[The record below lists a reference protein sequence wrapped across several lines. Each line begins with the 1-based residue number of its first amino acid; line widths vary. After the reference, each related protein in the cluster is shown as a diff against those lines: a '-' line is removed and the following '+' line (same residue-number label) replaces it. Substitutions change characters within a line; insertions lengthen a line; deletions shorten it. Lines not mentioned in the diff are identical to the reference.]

1 MTTRSL
7 DPAIAT
13 GDEFDVVVIGGGA
26 SGLAAARAAARAG
39 ADACVLERDVEVG
52 LSILATGNGRCNLSN
67 ARLDPARYRHPEAA
81 RAVMGDEPEAELER
95 FFDSLGIMT
104 VSEDGRLYPRSKR
117 AESVRDALRFAP
129 EFDNATIQTSADV
142 TGAEFDPASG
152 TWSLTASVP
161 RKNLTAHLRK
171 PAKSRLRA
179 LRREAE
185 SAPRKTV
192 AIRAHRVI
200 VACGGSSSA
209 VADVLGIEHVPER
222 PVLCPVA
229 CALEL
234 PHRSGK
240 EDRCEAAEDS
250 DVLLDLL
257 DGIRVEGEL
266 GLSRN
271 GKRVW
276 SERGEVLFR
285 TYGLSGIAAF
295 DLSRRAEPGDAICLD
310 LFCDYSLDE
319 LERVFGERERAIGL
333 LSCEGLRW
341 FHGMLAPAVARLV
354 LATAGGVCDP
364 RVVAQAAK
372 RVPFRFIGTT
382 EERSAQVR
390 RGGIPFSAVELPS
403 LSVRPCAASGR
414 SGLFACG
421 EALDMDADCG
431 GFNLAWAWLSGIRA
445 GTAAAADSR

>member
-1 MTTRSL
+1 MAMRSL
-7 DPAIAT
+7 DPEIAT

-95 FFDSLGIMT
+95 FFGSLGIMT
-104 VSEDGRLYPRSKR
+104 ASEDGRLYPRSKR

-129 EFDNATIQTSADV
+129 ESGVVTIQTSADV
-142 TGAEFDPASG
+142 TGAEFDSASD
-152 TWSLTASVP
+152 TWSLAVCVP
-161 RKNLTAHLRK
+161 RRNLTAHLRK

-192 AIRAHRVI
+192 AIRARRVV
-200 VACGGSSSA
+200 VACGGASSSM
-209 VADVLGIEHVPER
+209 ADMLGIEHVPER

-229 CALEL
+229 CTIEL
-234 PHRSGK
+234 PHRDGEK
-240 EDRCEAAEDS
+240 DRREAAEDS

-257 DGIRVEGEL
+257 DGTRVEGEL
-266 GLSRN
+266 GLFRDDE
-271 GKRVW
+271 RIW

-310 LFCDYSLDE
+310 LFCDYGPDE
-319 LERVFGERERAIGL
+319 LERIFGERERAIGS

-354 LATAGGVCDP
+354 LAAAGGVCDP
-364 RVVAQAAK
+364 HVIAQAAK

-403 LSVRPCAASGR
+403 LSVRAHAASGR

-445 GTAAAADSR
+445 GTAAAADVR

>member
-13 GDEFDVVVIGGGA
+13 GDKFDVVVIGGGA
-26 SGLAAARAAARAG
+26 SGLAAARAAVRSG
-39 ADACVLERDVEVG
+39 ADVCVLERDVEVG

-95 FFDSLGIMT
+95 FFGSLGIMT

-152 TWSLTASVP
+152 TWSLTVSVP
-161 RKNLTAHLRK
+161 RKNLTAHLKK

-185 SAPRKTV
+185 SAPRETV
-192 AIRAHRVI
+192 AIRARRVV
-200 VACGGSSSA
+200 VACGGASSD
-209 VADVLGIEHVPER
+209 VADMFGIEYVPER

-234 PHRSGK
+234 PHRSEK

-266 GLSRN
+266 GLSRD

-310 LFCDYSLDE
+310 LFCDYGPDE

-390 RGGIPFSAVELPS
+390 RGGIPFFAVELPG

-414 SGLFACG
+414 RGVFACG

-445 GTAAAADSR
+445 GTAAAADTR

>member
-13 GDEFDVVVIGGGA
+13 GDKFDVVVIGGGA
-26 SGLAAARAAARAG
+26 SGLAAAHAAVRSG
-39 ADACVLERDVEVG
+39 ADVCVLERDVEVG

-95 FFDSLGIMT
+95 FFGSLGIMT
-104 VSEDGRLYPRSKR
+104 ASEDGRLYPRSKR
-117 AESVRDALRFAP
+117 AESVRDALIFAS
-129 EFDNATIQTSADV
+129 ESGVVTIQTSAVV
-142 TGAEFDPASG
+142 TGAEFNPAIG
-152 TWSLTASVP
+152 TWSLTVSVP

-171 PAKSRLRA
+171 PAKSRLRS

-209 VADVLGIEHVPER
+209 VADMLGIEHVPEH

-229 CALEL
+229 CTLEL

-266 GLSRN
+266 GLSRD